1 MSILRVG
8 KRKTGVAWRKK
19 LGGLEPCGREGAVR
33 NAIEREGG
41 KGGSW
46 LIFGENGGLLYCLLV
61 RLMLG
66 VRVGKADVEAL
77 TVRRRAGKTN

>member
-1 MSILRVG
+1 
-8 KRKTGVAWRKK
+8 
-19 LGGLEPCGREGAVR
+19 
-33 NAIEREGG
+33 
-41 KGGSW
+41 
-46 LIFGENGGLLYCLLV
+46 LLV